1 MRQREKRQKRKQK
14 GRIFSKL
21 GKMPAEREMERKDKG
36 KEGKMQNEKEEDNDK
51 TEEGKEGKTEA
62 GKPNLLRKTKKRFR
76 LFLLYLWLCQV
87 RVNKLLLV

>member
-1 MRQREKRQKRKQK
+1 
-14 GRIFSKL
+14 
-21 GKMPAEREMERKDKG
+21 MPAEREMERKDKG

-62 GKPNLLRKTKKRFR
+62 GKPNLLRKTKKNFRF
-76 LFLLYLWLCQV
+76 FLLYLWLCQL